1 MLWSKPAWQVTLAG
15 REMPAASHRET
26 GGATCFRIRRS
37 IEKARPK
44 RYMVIKE
51 REKAMKAKIL
61 VVDDEPEVADDLAQ
75 VLESEGYEVKTAE
88 DDAEALYYY
97 DEFQPDLIILDIRFG
112 DNERKGVD
120 ILKEIRVLK
129 NDKTTPI
136 IMLTGLSEADLEPLS
151 FDLGAT
157 DFVKKPF
164 CPKARLARVKARL
177 PRAFREVLVVC
188 TCIEIDLRND
198 SVRKKTNGDWQRVH
212 LEPMEFEILKKL
224 VLNPGRVITR
234 EVLEG
239 FFPDAKDP
247 AATLRRYISELR
259 KKLEPDPRN
268 PQCILTK
275 RGIGYWFKD
284 YR

>member
-1 MLWSKPAWQVTLAG
+1 
-15 REMPAASHRET
+15 
-26 GGATCFRIRRS
+26 
-37 IEKARPK
+37 
-44 RYMVIKE
+44 
-51 REKAMKAKIL
+51 MKAIIL
-61 VVDDEPEVADDLAQ
+61 VVEDEPEERDFLVQ
-75 VLESEGYEVKTAE
+75 ILEEEGYKVIPAE
-88 DDAEALYYY
+88 NDVWAMYYY
-97 DEFQPDLIILDIRFG
+97 DECHPDLIILDIAFG
-112 DNERKGVD
+112 GDERMGLD
-120 ILKEIRVLK
+120 ILKRIRVQR

-136 IMLTGLSEADLEPLS
+136 IVLTGLIEADLEPLS

-157 DFVKKPF
+157 DFVRKSIYMKP
-164 CPKARLARVKARL
+164 LLVRVKARL
-177 PRAFREVLVVC
+177 PDAFREVLVIC
-188 TCIEIDLRND
+188 NCIEIDLRND

-212 LEPMEFEILKKL
+212 LEPMEFKILKKL

-234 EVLEG
+234 EVLED

-247 AATLRRYISELR
+247 AATVRRYISELR